1 MGDDPFAGDVIKLE
15 GEDNLWRRRVGSY
28 RVFFAVDTTA
38 KTVAVTAILRR
49 TSKTY

>member
-15 GEDNLWRRRVGSY
+15 GEDNLWHRRVGSY